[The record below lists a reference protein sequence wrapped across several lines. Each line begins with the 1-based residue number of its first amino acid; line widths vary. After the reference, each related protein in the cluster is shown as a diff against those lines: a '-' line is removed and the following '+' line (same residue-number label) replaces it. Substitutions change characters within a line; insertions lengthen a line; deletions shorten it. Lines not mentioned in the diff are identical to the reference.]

1 MRDEVNEKLANW
13 LHIGANKIRKDY
25 QVKNWNKQELR
36 NTYSYDDTRSPVED
50 IDNAELNNGNDELL
64 KAYGDNYK
72 LLKPRNVNFKKT
84 NNQLLRFHAG
94 NGDYSFTR
102 TNKNQLKSYNV
113 GNGYYRNSHLNYNYN
128 TFLSTRNL
136 DRTDMIPRKY
146 RRNRHRKQNIKNELQ
161 KSEIFNGDDESI
173 TSYKIDNKK
182 KLEFTHLNYNYNTSI
197 ESFNLNDSTSKPHKS
212 GNNNLKLHNS
222 NHKNVILH
230 RLKNSKYANDEKYKS
245 HHLNFQNHPHRLN
258 YENVTPRRLRY
269 KKLRP
274 RLSSHTFPKDYDS
287 SHFTQYVPS
296 QLVENINTLDRPS
309 RSKQGLVYK

>member
-1 MRDEVNEKLANW
+1 MRN
-13 LHIGANKIRKDY
+13 DY
-25 QVKNWNKQELR
+25 QVNNWNKQELR
-36 NTYSYDDTRSPVED
+36 NTYHDTRSPVED
-50 IDNAELNNGNDELL
+50 FDNVELHNGNDELQ
-64 KAYGDNYK
+64 KTYGDNYK

-84 NNQLLRFHAG
+84 NNQFHVV

-113 GNGYYRNSHLNYNYN
+113 GNGYYRHSHLNYNYN

-136 DRTDMIPRKY
+136 GSTDVIPRKY

-161 KSEIFNGDDESI
+161 KSASESI

-212 GNNNLKLHNS
+212 GNSNLKLHNI

-230 RLKNSKYANDEKYKS
+230 RLKNIKYVNDKKYKS
-245 HHLNFQNHPHRLN
+245 HHLNFQNHPHRVN
-258 YENVTPRRLRY
+258 YEDVTPRRLRY

-274 RLSSHTFPKDYDS
+274 RLSSHIFRKDYDS

-296 QLVENINTLDRPS
+296 QLVENINSLDRPS